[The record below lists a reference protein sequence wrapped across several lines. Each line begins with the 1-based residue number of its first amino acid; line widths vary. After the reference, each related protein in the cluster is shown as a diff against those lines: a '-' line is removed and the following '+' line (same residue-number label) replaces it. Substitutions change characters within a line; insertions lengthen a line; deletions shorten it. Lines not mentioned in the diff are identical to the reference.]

1 MFRNLIMFS
10 IFKYFCE
17 NKSRQ
22 NVEQYLILQLQTWVV
37 LFRHISF
44 KNLNS
49 WRYFYNEYNIFSKH
63 KSHLK
68 IKGSRHKPQSL
79 YDLTFR
85 CVFQLCYLL
94 QGQSSASEA
103 SKTCLVL
110 SFVLLVDVSAGHKQ
124 MAERKKFKKD
134 LCSFLVFGSEYSRMN
149 SI

>member
-10 IFKYFCE
+10 IFKYSCQ
-17 NKSRQ
+17 NKSGQ

-79 YDLTFR
+79 YNLAFR
-85 CVFQLCYLL
+85 CVFKLCYLL
-94 QGQSSASEA
+94 QGQSSASKT
-103 SKTCLVL
+103 SKTCLVF
-110 SFVLLVDVSAGHKQ
+110 SFVLLFDVIVQVTNKWLNV
-124 MAERKKFKKD
+124 KKLKRIF
-134 LCSFLVFGSEYSRMN
+134 VFS
-149 SI
+149 